1 MSDRNPTAESGS
13 TPARLPPG
21 RAAVADRLA
30 AYDSLLEVG
39 VGRRPGVAAALADRG
54 CDVTATDI
62 RERAG
67 PEAIRFVR
75 DDVVATA
82 EGVRTGGGDPPAPY
96 RVDAVYAL
104 NLPAELQRPVR
115 DVARAADADCLF
127 TTLGFEEPVVPVTR
141 ESVGRETLYVAN
153 EGE

>member
-1 MSDRNPTAESGS
+1 VTAAPPELV
-13 TPARLPPG
+13 ARL
-21 RAAVADRLA
+21 ADYDRLV
-30 AYDSLLEVG
+30 EVG
-39 VGRRPGVAAALADRG
+39 IGRRPAVAAALADAG
-54 CDVTATDI
+54 CTVAATDVVDVDV
-62 RERAG
+62 
-67 PEAIRFVR
+67 PEGVTLVR
-75 DDVVATA
+75 DDVVARA
-82 EGVRTGGGDPPAPY
+82 DRLTGADDRPGTPY